1 MTKSEAI
8 IEEGKKYLAG
18 NYNPLPF
25 VTASGSGVWIYDADD
40 KEYLDMLSCYSA
52 NNFGNCNDDLVN
64 ALMEQIRKLAISP
77 RCFWNDKL
85 VEFAKKITGF
95 CGMDRILVKNTGAE
109 AVESAILIARKFG
122 YEHKEGG
129 VEEGRAEII
138 TCIDNFHGRT
148 LGPRSMSTT
157 YQYRHL
163 FGPLGQGFSWV
174 PFGDSSALVKAINKN
189 TVAFFVEP
197 ILGEG
202 GIIVP
207 PDGYLREVE
216 TICRQHNILL
226 VVDEIQTGFGRTGYD
241 FAYQYENV
249 RPDLLKVKPDL
260 LIVAKALG
268 GGILGISGVL
278 GRDDVMSV
286 IKPGDD
292 GSTLGGNPLA
302 CAVAIE
308 AIEIL
313 EREGLSEKARNLG
326 DYFISRLKEIESPLI
341 KEVRGRG
348 LMIGIELVKEAGGAR
363 QFCEQLGHEGVLCYY
378 THEHVLRLSP
388 PLTIKKIHLDW
399 CLEKI
404 RKVLRRP

>member
-8 IEEGKKYLAG
+8 IEDGKKYLAA

-25 VTASGSGVWIYDADD
+25 VTASGCGVWIYDADD

-85 VEFAKKITGF
+85 VEFAKKVTGF
-95 CGMDRILVKNTGAE
+95 CGMDKVLPKNTGAE

-122 YEHKEGG
+122 YERKGG
-129 VEEGRAEII
+129 VEEGQAEII
-138 TCIDNFHGRT
+138 ACIDNFHGRT

-157 YQYRHL
+157 YNYRYL

-174 PFGDSSALVKAINKN
+174 PFGDSNALVKAINKN

-202 GIIVP
+202 GIVVP
-207 PDGYLREVE
+207 PEGYLREVE
-216 TICRQHNILL
+216 TICRQHNVLL

-241 FAYQYENV
+241 FAYQYDGV
-249 RPDLLKVKPDL
+249 RPDL

-278 GRDDVMSV
+278 GRDVIMSV

-308 AIEIL
+308 AIEL
-313 EREGLSEKARNLG
+313 LDREGLSEKARSLG
-326 DYFISRLKEIESPLI
+326 DYFISCLKEIKSPLI

-348 LMIGIELVKEAGGAR
+348 LMIGIELVEEAGGAR
-363 QFCEQLGHEGVLCYY
+363 RFCEQLGHEGMLCYY
-378 THEHVLRLSP
+378 THENVLRLSP

-399 CLEKI
+399 CLKKI
-404 RKVLRRP
+404 RKVLQRP